1 MIIQKTVNIN
11 GTDFIKTYSD
21 QHKMIERDG
30 VQYTEAFDPV
40 DSNRIYIETEIEA
53 PLSGLEVSKEE
64 KRDLLKKTRDEK
76 EMEPIEY
83 NGHYFDFDQ
92 KSYDRIT
99 AAIFALSKTEGASI
113 MWTTADNQS
122 VAMTAEDLENVI
134 SAAAVRSNILHVTY
148 RTLAER
154 LDNAMLEEEV
164 NAIAWPAE

>member
-1 MIIQKTVNIN
+1 MIIQKTININ
-11 GTDFIKTYSD
+11 GTDLIKTYSD

-30 VQYTEAFDPV
+30 VHYVEAIDPINT
-40 DSNRIYIETEIEA
+40 NRIYIETDINA
-53 PLSGLEVSKEE
+53 PVSELEKMKEE
-64 KRDLLKKTRDEK
+64 KRALLKNARDEK
-76 EMEPIEY
+76 EMEPVEY

-122 VAMTAEDLENVI
+122 VSMTADDLENII

-148 RTLAER
+148 RTLAEQ
-154 LDNAMLEEEV
+154 LDNAIFEEEI